1 MLLSSGLFF
10 IKESVWVCAVYRQH
24 ILLSER
30 ERAAHRKEPALPIGL
45 PASTYNQFNAEF
57 NSHTALQS
65 GGRGLKE
72 NVYTF
77 IRVKQ
82 RTGTRPAKTRIGTQ
96 IDFFFLK

>member
-77 IRVKQ
+77 IKCW
-82 RTGTRPAKTRIGTQ
+82 T
-96 IDFFFLK
+96 